1 VYPNPTSEKLFVK
14 MDNKNATAYYVK
26 ILNAL
31 GRTILMLPRPDL
43 TQGIDIRQYAKGVY
57 HLVLT
62 DEEYKQTVS
71 KTFVIE

>member
-1 VYPNPTSEKLFVK
+1 
-14 MDNKNATAYYVK
+14 
-26 ILNAL
+26 
-31 GRTILMLPRPDL
+31 MLPRPDL